1 MNDFCPFYFS
11 QILGIFEKTS
21 KKVAFLW
28 PKTHFVSKN
37 FYKNGHKI

>member
-11 QILGIFEKTS
+11 QFLGIFEKTS
-21 KKVAFLW
+21 KSDIFW
-28 PKTHFVSKN
+28 PKTHFVAKN